1 MIFLRA
7 LRRVV
12 FAIVLFGVSG
22 FVLGS
27 YYFDYLFPFD
37 LDREPHF
44 LTRFHLASLQGE
56 PDRCFAALDRA
67 KIEYSRVPPLEREE
81 GCGYA
86 DAVRITRAGVSYSDG
101 VTLRCPAMLALL
113 LWERHAL
120 IPASQ
125 THLERKPLSV
135 RHLGTYACRPIMGRK
150 GRALSQ
156 HAFANAI
163 DVATVTLEGG
173 ETVSVL
179 RDWGDADAKGEFLRT
194 LRAGAC
200 RIFNATLSPDYNAAH
215 NNHFHFDLGRRRV
228 CR

>member
-1 MIFLRA
+1 MILLRA
-7 LRRVV
+7 LRRVI

-37 LDREPHF
+37 LNREPNVF
-44 LTRFHLASLQGE
+44 TKFHLSSLKSE
-56 PDRCFAALDRA
+56 PDRCFAALERA
-67 KIEYSRVPPLEREE
+67 GVNYTRVPPLERAT

-86 DAVRITRAGVSYSDG
+86 DAVRLKSSAVSYGGS
-101 VTLRCPAMLALL
+101 VALRCPAMLALL
-113 LWERHAL
+113 LWERHVL
-120 IPASQ
+120 IPAAESHFKQ
-125 THLERKPLSV
+125 KPASL
-135 RHLGTYACRPIMGRK
+135 RHLGTYACRPIAGRS
-150 GRALSQ
+150 GRRLSQ

-163 DVATVTLEGG
+163 DIASVTIGG

-179 RDWGDADAKGEFLRT
+179 RDWDDTGTKGAFLRD

-200 RIFNATLSPDYNAAH
+200 RVFSAVLSPDYNAAH
-215 NNHFHFDLGRRRV
+215 ANHFHFDLGRWTV

>member
-1 MIFLRA
+1 MIVLRA

-22 FVLGS
+22 FALGS

-44 LTRFHLASLQGE
+44 LTKFHLSSLDGE

-67 KIEYSRVPPLEREE
+67 KVEYRRVPALEREE

-86 DAVRITRAGVSYSDG
+86 DAVRITRADVNYSGG

-113 LWERHAL
+113 MWERHVL
-120 IPASQ
+120 VPAAQ
-125 THLERKPLSV
+125 TQMERAPLSL

-163 DVATVTLEGG
+163 DVAAVTLEGG
-173 ETVSVL
+173 QTVSVL
-179 RDWGDADAKGEFLRT
+179 RDWEDSGAKGEFLRA

-215 NNHFHFDLGRRRV
+215 ENHFHFDLGRWRV